1 MLGRKEIKTN
11 VDIKYCDNFHN
22 DLFLASPFL
31 VIFAV
36 FVLIFLLTYILAI
49 IIKNC
54 LFKNLDN

>member
-11 VDIKYCDNFHN
+11 VDIKYCDNFRN